1 MRKGWRAPIERA
13 LRTRAQLAAPA
24 AGILSCRRQ
33 LSALGGFRTVL
44 WWFELKH
51 GGVAH
56 GGDPL
61 VLALREISA
70 CGVRQACTLGS
81 NGICGDLMG
90 SFPLQVSSWFSLTRA
105 VELGFLV
112 LVAVDA
118 HRLGRCRRRRG
129 GRSSLCAVLR
139 YLMLL
144 SETRRSLPYGLW
156 GLPDQYG
163 PPGCLVWSVR
173 HWETRV
179 YRSSSLKF
187 GRYLT

>member
-13 LRTRAQLAAPA
+13 LRLRAQLAAPA
-24 AGILSCRRQ
+24 AGILSCAAPAAGPWWLFELR
-33 LSALGGFRTVL
+33 

-118 HRLGRCRRRRG
+118 HRLGRVSQAPGG
-129 GRSSLCAVLR
+129 GRRIVCNQTANQSGVL
-139 YLMLL
+139 
-144 SETRRSLPYGLW
+144 GV
-156 GLPDQYG
+156 G
-163 PPGCLVWSVR
+163 V
-173 HWETRV
+173 
-179 YRSSSLKF
+179 
-187 GRYLT
+187 